1 MVILSYI
8 AGLRPAWAMW
18 GCLRETR
25 YSLSWWVLGVA
36 PFRTPFPAVS
46 EAILNIGS
54 FEGYVLSG
62 EFAVWRQPRAGKN
75 GSPIPQPG
83 TPKPKLMVGQ

>member
-18 GCLRETR
+18 ECLRETR
-25 YSLSWWVLGVA
+25 YSLPWWVLGMA
-36 PFRTPFPAVS
+36 PFRTPFPAAS

-62 EFAVWRQPRAGKN
+62 EFAVWRQPRAGKMDLP
-75 GSPIPQPG
+75 SPNQELQSPS
-83 TPKPKLMVGQ
+83 